1 MASGAVF
8 SALRSHRNTL
18 TYSMNCLARC
28 MASSDAPIAKS
39 KKAARQAAIAALRRM
54 TPSEMAEE
62 SASIAKHIDA
72 TCILDYLDNVA
83 IYVHCPKLREVD
95 TTTSLLEA
103 LRWNG
108 TSKVYVPRVLDRD
121 SNMHFLRI
129 DSLNDLEEVPPFG
142 IREPTISY
150 SDGRPREDIL
160 ETKDELELVV
170 MPGLAF
176 DEQGRRLGR
185 GGGYYDKFIAQCKE
199 KAEIEDWLRPP
210 LLVALAFRAQIF
222 PEVPCDPHDQ
232 PVDMLIT
239 ADGPRYFTARG
250 REAEEH
256 AKEMEYILKG

>member
-1 MASGAVF
+1 
-8 SALRSHRNTL
+8 
-18 TYSMNCLARC
+18 
-28 MASSDAPIAKS
+28 MASSDAPIAQS
-39 KKAARQAAIAALRRM
+39 KKAARQAAIATLRQM

-72 TCILDYLDNVA
+72 TCILDYLTNVA

-95 TTTSLLEA
+95 TTTSLLKA
-103 LRWNG
+103 LNCNR

-129 DSLNDLEEVPPFG
+129 NSLDELEEVPPFG

-150 SDGRPREDIL
+150 SNGRPREDVL
-160 ETKDELELVV
+160 EIDDELELVL

-185 GGGYYDKFIAQCKE
+185 GGGYYDKFIAQIKR
-199 KAEIEDWLRPP
+199 KAEIENWVHGPP

-222 PEVPCDPHDQ
+222 PAVPCDPHDQ
-232 PVDMLIT
+232 PVDILIT
-239 ADGPRYFTARG
+239 ADGPRYLTARG
-250 REAEEH
+250 KKAEEC
-256 AKEMEYILKG
+256 AKQMGKTT